1 VSCTQ
6 APGAARAAGSC
17 PLALPGSLPLGTYEL
32 RLLANNGYGRL
43 ASSNPFTI
51 DNGVAT
57 TLMVSP
63 PNVGAGTSVS
73 ATWSGIASPT
83 TTDWIGVYT
92 PGSGNSAYLA
102 WIYVSCTQAPGAARS
117 SGSCSFMLPA
127 SLAAG
132 SYELR
137 LLSNNGFGSLAVSSA
152 FSVGAAAAAT
162 SALGP

>member
-1 VSCTQ
+1 
-6 APGAARAAGSC
+6 
-17 PLALPGSLPLGTYEL
+17 
-32 RLLANNGYGRL
+32 
-43 ASSNPFTI
+43 
-51 DNGVAT
+51 
-57 TLMVSP
+57 M
-63 PNVGAGTSVS
+63 SVS